1 VSSIPRRIETKEKEK
16 ESPNRCART
25 LGYTCGSPFSELTL
39 SQNLRVETLTYEKIP
54 HASAASQRKL
64 LMQAKNEKPQE

>member
-1 VSSIPRRIETKEKEK
+1 MMP
-16 ESPNRCART
+16 ESVRARCA
-25 LGYTCGSPFSELTL
+25 LGCACGSPFSDLTF

>member
-1 VSSIPRRIETKEKEK
+1 
-16 ESPNRCART
+16 
-25 LGYTCGSPFSELTL
+25 L
-39 SQNLRVETLTYEKIP
+39 SQNLRVGTLTYEKIP